1 MRRIGFILF
10 VSLLA
15 GACCAALAG
24 CAKGEGPVSGEEI
37 NVAVQVNV
45 DARAVESTDGT
56 PSAAEAELHSL
67 RVYAFIGDE
76 LVGYYFNDAEV
87 ADSFLMEMAVRSLS
101 MQTVDF
107 YVIANEAAMVKPG
120 SSENLTED
128 TPRSVL
134 DSYTFTA
141 LDTANC
147 LPMFYRDRVEIDVA
161 TDADD
166 NPQTLPGHAGHTL
179 LKQELDFPLRRPVAK
194 LGVFAAKEAGESAAL
209 TVTGLTLLKEGTR
222 MYNYLMPQNETVL
235 GSIGTMS
242 EDILLSA
249 ANGEVT
255 AALAEGIS
263 DAERKNPENYTPVLA
278 VPFYPFENPFGS
290 GDWSLPDAE
299 GRGNVLR
306 IDYTF
311 GGEVRSGTVYLPP
324 MLRNHYYAVCC
335 LMRNDGKIA
344 VEYLVA
350 DWDDAPAWD
359 DMEFAYPTYDNPLMP
374 LSGSVAD
381 MKNPTVYCSLND
393 TNPEAGDFS
402 VRFRM
407 TAPAQQEWKATL
419 MDASPADFEVRV
431 YQGGEEV
438 TNPTASEEWYT
449 ITVRALNPDMVGQTV
464 RLGIAITPT
473 WLAPGETTLLLIN
486 GLTDAI
492 AWPDSGNMPE
502 YIEIEQIPNPN
513 D

>member
-56 PSAAEAELHSL
+56 PTAAEAELHSL

-141 LDTANC
+141 LDTANG

-166 NPQTLPGHAGHTL
+166 NPQTLPGL
-179 LKQELDFPLRRPVAK
+179 Q
-194 LGVFAAKEAGESAAL
+194 
-209 TVTGLTLLKEGTR
+209 
-222 MYNYLMPQNETVL
+222 
-235 GSIGTMS
+235 
-242 EDILLSA
+242 
-249 ANGEVT
+249 
-255 AALAEGIS
+255 GI
-263 DAERKNPENYTPVLA
+263 R
-278 VPFYPFENPFGS
+278 
-290 GDWSLPDAE
+290 
-299 GRGNVLR
+299 
-306 IDYTF
+306 
-311 GGEVRSGTVYLPP
+311 
-324 MLRNHYYAVCC
+324 C
-335 LMRNDGKIA
+335 
-344 VEYLVA
+344 
-350 DWDDAPAWD
+350 
-359 DMEFAYPTYDNPLMP
+359 
-374 LSGSVAD
+374 
-381 MKNPTVYCSLND
+381 
-393 TNPEAGDFS
+393 
-402 VRFRM
+402 
-407 TAPAQQEWKATL
+407 
-419 MDASPADFEVRV
+419 
-431 YQGGEEV
+431 
-438 TNPTASEEWYT
+438 
-449 ITVRALNPDMVGQTV
+449 
-464 RLGIAITPT
+464 
-473 WLAPGETTLLLIN
+473 
-486 GLTDAI
+486 
-492 AWPDSGNMPE
+492 
-502 YIEIEQIPNPN
+502 
-513 D
+513 

>member
-24 CAKGEGPVSGEEI
+24 CAKGEGPLPGEEI

-56 PSAAEAELHSL
+56 PTAAEAELHSL

-76 LVGYYFNDAEV
+76 LVGYYFNDTDV
-87 ADSFLMEMAVRSLS
+87 TDSFLMEMAVRSLS
-101 MQTVDF
+101 TQTVDF

-120 SSENLTED
+120 SSENLTEG
-128 TPRSVL
+128 TSRSVL

-141 LDTANC
+141 LDTANG
-147 LPMFYRDRVEIDVA
+147 LPMFYRDRVAIDVA

-222 MYNYLMPQNETVL
+222 QYNYLMPQNETVL

-249 ANGEVT
+249 VAGEVT

-263 DAERKNPENYTPVLA
+263 DVERKNPENYTPVLA

-311 GGEVRSGTVYLPP
+311 GGEVRSGTVHLPP

-350 DWDDAPAWD
+350 DWDDAPVWD

-374 LSGSVAD
+374 LSGNGAD
-381 MKNPTVYCSLND
+381 MKNPTVYYSLND

-431 YQGGEEV
+431 YRGDAEV

-449 ITVRALNPDMVGQTV
+449 ITVRERKHRFLFLKKNIFKLIKTYTENYLDKVSQWAL
-464 RLGIAITPT
+464 
-473 WLAPGETTLLLIN
+473 
-486 GLTDAI
+486 
-492 AWPDSGNMPE
+492 
-502 YIEIEQIPNPN
+502 
-513 D
+513 

>member
-1 MRRIGFILF
+1 
-10 VSLLA
+10 
-15 GACCAALAG
+15 
-24 CAKGEGPVSGEEI
+24 
-37 NVAVQVNV
+37 
-45 DARAVESTDGT
+45 
-56 PSAAEAELHSL
+56 
-67 RVYAFIGDE
+67 
-76 LVGYYFNDAEV
+76 
-87 ADSFLMEMAVRSLS
+87 
-101 MQTVDF
+101 
-107 YVIANEAAMVKPG
+107 
-120 SSENLTED
+120 
-128 TPRSVL
+128 
-134 DSYTFTA
+134 
-141 LDTANC
+141 
-147 LPMFYRDRVEIDVA
+147 
-161 TDADD
+161 
-166 NPQTLPGHAGHTL
+166 
-179 LKQELDFPLRRPVAK
+179 
-194 LGVFAAKEAGESAAL
+194 
-209 TVTGLTLLKEGTR
+209 
-222 MYNYLMPQNETVL
+222 
-235 GSIGTMS
+235 MS

-324 MLRNHYYAVCC
+324 MLRNHYYAVFC

>member
-56 PSAAEAELHSL
+56 PTAAEA
-67 RVYAFIGDE
+67 E

-141 LDTANC
+141 LDTANG

-263 DAERKNPENYTPVLA
+263 DAERKNPENYTPCW
-278 VPFYPFENPFGS
+278 PFPSILSRIRSEAATGACPTLRAGATCFG
-290 GDWSLPDAE
+290 
-299 GRGNVLR
+299 
-306 IDYTF
+306 
-311 GGEVRSGTVYLPP
+311 
-324 MLRNHYYAVCC
+324 
-335 LMRNDGKIA
+335 
-344 VEYLVA
+344 
-350 DWDDAPAWD
+350 
-359 DMEFAYPTYDNPLMP
+359 
-374 LSGSVAD
+374 
-381 MKNPTVYCSLND
+381 
-393 TNPEAGDFS
+393 
-402 VRFRM
+402 
-407 TAPAQQEWKATL
+407 
-419 MDASPADFEVRV
+419 
-431 YQGGEEV
+431 
-438 TNPTASEEWYT
+438 
-449 ITVRALNPDMVGQTV
+449 
-464 RLGIAITPT
+464 
-473 WLAPGETTLLLIN
+473 
-486 GLTDAI
+486 
-492 AWPDSGNMPE
+492 
-502 YIEIEQIPNPN
+502 
-513 D
+513 